1 MNLSKKR
8 EFQSFRLTVN
18 VVVALMLLSMPTYAQ
33 REIQSLND
41 RWRFM
46 KGDFPAAESTTFD
59 DSKWE
64 NINLPHTWN
73 TDAYIVKDYYQ
84 GKG

>member
-1 MNLSKKR
+1 MNIAKKKG
-8 EFQSFRLTVN
+8 FQSSRLAIGLI
-18 VVVALMLLSMPTYAQ
+18 VVLMFSLSAYAQ

-46 KGDFPAAESTTFD
+46 KGDFPATETNAFD

-73 TDAYIVKDYYQ
+73 TDAYIVKDYY
-84 GKG
+84 